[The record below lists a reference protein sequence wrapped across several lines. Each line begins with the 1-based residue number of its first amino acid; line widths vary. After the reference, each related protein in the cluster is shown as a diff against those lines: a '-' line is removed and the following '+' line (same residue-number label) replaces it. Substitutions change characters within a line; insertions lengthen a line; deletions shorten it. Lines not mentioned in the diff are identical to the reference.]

1 MTGIMSIGRSR
12 ARLYTT
18 ERPRTTFA
26 DVAGYQGVKIEISE
40 VVDFLKSPH
49 RFRDIGAKIPKGI
62 LLVGPPGTGKTL
74 LARAVAG
81 EAGVPFLSVS
91 GSDFMEMFVG
101 VGASRV
107 RDLFQTARKQ
117 APAII
122 FVDEID
128 SIGRKRGAGLGGGHD
143 EREQTLN
150 QMLSEMDGFD
160 PAEGV
165 VIMAATNRPDILD
178 PALLRPGRFDR
189 QIVVPLPDLEERLP
203 ILKVHCKDKRVSANV
218 DLELVARGTP
228 GMSGADL
235 ANLVNEAA
243 LHAVRRGSHQ
253 VEMVD
258 FEAARDRVLMGQRRE
273 SLVLSEAEKERV
285 AFHEGGHAVL
295 AYVLEHADPVHKVTI
310 LPTGLALGVTQ
321 QLPLE
326 ERHIYPREVIEDS
339 LAVRMGGR
347 AAELLV
353 YGDLST
359 GASND
364 LVGNTELARK
374 MVREWGMS
382 EELGPM
388 AWGSQGMVFLGE
400 DLLHSRDYSED
411 TARVVDAEIARILRH
426 QEERA
431 IELLSRHRAGLD
443 AVARSLLE
451 RETLDGSEVGSLVDS
466 AYGRPVHPSGE
477 LTAHF
482 TGTNGAGNGSAEDA
496 ASGNGA
502 EAVPSAAGNGAES
515 ASSRGRQRSR
525 VGQGERSGVG
535 AVRLPPLLVF
545 RLTRRPTGA
554 SPASAPSTTSQ
565 VIGARTPAGDQG
577 PGNVGATTTP
587 GPATGSPSSSMATGS
602 LLRTLNGPT
611 PKGSPEAG
619 AMTSGVRGLTFCA
632 FSPAMD
638 RPLGEVNTTVAGR
651 PPRSTT
657 ATAEAPVP
665 GVTTAGTSQCSL
677 APITPTTS
685 PHSGTGAAGPGGA
698 VTWRTTTMPVLLVKV
713 RAYGVPLGMRVWSS
727 ATSVDNVCGGM
738 RRESGSAT
746 SPPDRPMAT
755 DTTAVLVEGL
765 SSRNATTVPV
775 ASTFCA
781 NVHCGAGTGVPAV
794 IDSPPL
800 PAAPTD
806 SSSLATTDPD
816 SADTSVAMAASSGA
830 WSPTFSVMSAPGG
843 TSMP

>member
-1 MTGIMSIGRSR
+1 MPGGTGGQASSGGDQSWRWVFALLILAVFAVLIIPPLLTKPAVKQIQYKTFIQQYVEQHVVKSATVDNNTGVITGQLKNGQKYSVNGPDPSLEGDVSTMKKDISTVTFNTPTQSALGQWLPTILILVAFVAIFFWISRRAQGQMSGIMSIGRSR

-203 ILKVHCKDKRVSANV
+203 ILRVHCKDKRIGTDV

-253 VEMVD
+253 VDMQD

-273 SLVLSEAEKERV
+273 SLVLSEPEKERV

-321 QLPLE
+321 QLPIE

-411 TARVVDAEIARILRH
+411 TARVVDAEIARILRQ

-431 IELLSRHRAGLD
+431 IELLRRHRAGLD

-451 RETLDGSEVGSLVDS
+451 RETLDGSEVGKLVDN
-466 AYGRPVHPSGE
+466 AYGRPVHEGAS
-477 LTAHF
+477 LSRHF
-482 TGTNGAGNGSAEDA
+482 TSANGAGLTVEDTTP
-496 ASGNGA
+496 GNGA
-502 EAVPSAAGNGAES
+502 EDTATGHTSENLSLGNGAETT
-515 ASSRGRQRSR
+515 AS
-525 VGQGERSGVG
+525 
-535 AVRLPPLLVF
+535 
-545 RLTRRPTGA
+545 T
-554 SPASAPSTTSQ
+554 AP
-565 VIGARTPAGDQG
+565 
-577 PGNVGATTTP
+577 P
-587 GPATGSPSSSMATGS
+587 GPAGS
-602 LLRTLNGPT
+602 
-611 PKGSPEAG
+611 
-619 AMTSGVRGLTFCA
+619 TS
-632 FSPAMD
+632 
-638 RPLGEVNTTVAGR
+638 
-651 PPRSTT
+651 
-657 ATAEAPVP
+657 
-665 GVTTAGTSQCSL
+665 
-677 APITPTTS
+677 TPT
-685 PHSGTGAAGPGGA
+685 
-698 VTWRTTTMPVLLVKV
+698 
-713 RAYGVPLGMRVWSS
+713 
-727 ATSVDNVCGGM
+727 D
-738 RRESGSAT
+738 
-746 SPPDRPMAT
+746 
-755 DTTAVLVEGL
+755 
-765 SSRNATTVPV
+765 
-775 ASTFCA
+775 
-781 NVHCGAGTGVPAV
+781 
-794 IDSPPL
+794 
-800 PAAPTD
+800 
-806 SSSLATTDPD
+806 
-816 SADTSVAMAASSGA
+816 
-830 WSPTFSVMSAPGG
+830 
-843 TSMP
+843 